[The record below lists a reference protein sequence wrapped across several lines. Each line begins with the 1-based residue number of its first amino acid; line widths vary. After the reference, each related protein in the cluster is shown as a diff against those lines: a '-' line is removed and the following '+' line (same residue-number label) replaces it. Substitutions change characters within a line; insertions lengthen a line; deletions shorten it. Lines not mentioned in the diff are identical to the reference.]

1 MSPVSDSPDEQL
13 EVAKLVL
20 SLHPDLDM
28 VFFAVLSARKAKLK
42 YPIKTV
48 AGLSVLFGAGGK
60 RKLEHNGHTV
70 TFAQVKKYFPAK
82 FFPIADETDF
92 MRRVLIVLQRETLEQ
107 RKNLKAPS
115 AEAQVFFDPAFG
127 AGIPVGAPSQAW
139 EG

>member
-1 MSPVSDSPDEQL
+1 
-13 EVAKLVL
+13 
-20 SLHPDLDM
+20 
-28 VFFAVLSARKAKLK
+28 VLSARKAKLR
-42 YPIKTV
+42 YPIKSV

-70 TFAQVKKYFPAK
+70 TFAQAKKYFPAK
-82 FFPIADETDF
+82 FFPIANETDF

-115 AEAQVFFDPAFG
+115 ADAQVFFDPAFG